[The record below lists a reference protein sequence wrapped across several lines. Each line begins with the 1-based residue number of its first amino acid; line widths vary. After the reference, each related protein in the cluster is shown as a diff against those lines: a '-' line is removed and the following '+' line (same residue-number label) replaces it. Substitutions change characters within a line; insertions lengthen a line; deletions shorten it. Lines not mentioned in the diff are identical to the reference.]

1 MAEAAIQRW
10 ERSEVASGSRVPAS
24 AGAPAHTL
32 FGAVLQ
38 PRAEGSGR
46 GRFAKAALL
55 ALAVHGAALLLL
67 TVGASSRVGPSVSTT
82 GGGDS
87 REIAVRFMVPRAPAP
102 SAPAASRQLASR
114 PAPVR
119 RHAPKP
125 TRVLSM
131 RPPVAEQP
139 VARTPPAEAA
149 AEGTEEAPAAVSE
162 PASTEA
168 APEVEAGSGGSG
180 VLGGV
185 AGGSL
190 GGAGGLLPPLPPP
203 PPPPSLTREQR
214 QSLTSSYLQ
223 ELFRSRIAARFQYPQ
238 EAEDLGLEGV
248 VTLRVSIDRSGQ
260 LLGMR
265 VQGRCPHAVLCDAAL
280 RTVRES
286 VPFPPPPAELGG
298 SIAVDVPFQYRLE

>member
-1 MAEAAIQRW
+1 MQRW
-10 ERSEVASGSRVPAS
+10 ERPEVASGSRVPAS
-24 AGAPAHTL
+24 AGAPSHTL

-38 PRAEGSGR
+38 SRAEGSGR
-46 GRFAKAALL
+46 GRFVKATLL
-55 ALAVHGAALLLL
+55 ALVVHGAALLLL
-67 TVGASSRVGPSVSTT
+67 SVAASSRVGPSASPG

-87 REIAVRFMVPRAPAP
+87 REVAVRFMVPRAPAL
-102 SAPAASRQLASR
+102 SASAASPQLVSR

-119 RHAPKP
+119 RQAPKP
-125 TRVLSM
+125 AQVLAL
-131 RPPVAEQP
+131 RPPAAEQP
-139 VARTPPAEAA
+139 VARKPLAEAVVEA
-149 AEGTEEAPAAVSE
+149 TEAAPADVAT

-168 APEVEAGSGGSG
+168 APAIEAVSGGSG
-180 VLGGV
+180 VLGGT
-185 AGGSL
+185 AGGSF
-190 GGAGGLLPPLPPP
+190 GSAGGVMP

-223 ELFRSRIAARFQYPQ
+223 ELFRSRIAARFHYPP
-238 EAEDLGLEGV
+238 EAEHLGLEGI

-265 VQGRCPHAVLCDAAL
+265 VQGPCPHAMLCDAAL

-286 VPFPPPPAELGG
+286 VPFPPPPAELGA

>member
-1 MAEAAIQRW
+1 MQRW
-10 ERSEVASGSRVPAS
+10 ERPEAASGSRVPAS
-24 AGAPAHTL
+24 AGAPSHSL

-38 PRAEGSGR
+38 SRADGSSR
-46 GRFAKAALL
+46 GRFVKAALL
-55 ALAVHGAALLLL
+55 ALAVHAAALLLL
-67 TVGASSRVGPSVSTT
+67 SVGASSRVGPSVAAG

-87 REIAVRFMVPRAPAP
+87 REVAVRFMVPRAPAP
-102 SAPAASRQLASR
+102 SAPSASRPLASR

-119 RHAPKP
+119 RHSTAPAK
-125 TRVLSM
+125 VLTL
-131 RPPVAEQP
+131 RPPTVEQP
-139 VARTPPAEAA
+139 AVRTPPAEAA
-149 AEGTEEAPAAVSE
+149 VEGTEQALAESAE

-168 APEVEAGSGGSG
+168 APEAVAGSGGSG
-180 VLGGV
+180 VPGGMT
-185 AGGSL
+185 GGSL
-190 GGAGGLLPPLPPP
+190 GGAGGLMMPPPP

-223 ELFRSRIAARFQYPQ
+223 ELFRSRIAARFQYPP
-238 EAEDLGLEGV
+238 EAEHLGLEGI
-248 VTLRVSIDRSGQ
+248 VTLRVSIGHGGQ

-265 VQGRCPHAVLCDAAL
+265 VQGPCPHPMLCDAAL